1 MGWSG
6 AAAREL
12 QHPTTVM
19 IANNTDTVSEV
30 KLSTG
35 LAKAA
40 TVSTTTGEELFLGI
54 DVAKVRQ
61 VVARFVPGEG
71 VKPTEGMTT
80 ATLLARVA
88 KYRKSGLAVHCV
100 YEAGPTGFWLARQLL
115 ALGATCL
122 VVRPKRLDRHGR
134 RRKTD
139 PLDAQHLAED
149 LAAHHFGR
157 KGLLCPVRI
166 PSIQEELRR
175 LAVRERETLAQ
186 SRHRILNAAKGRA
199 LALGYDLPKE
209 WWRPRVLPS
218 LLPELPAELARLL
231 QRAADAGAALRTQL
245 EAIEAEIRAE
255 APPTPAGIGT
265 LTTGVLD
272 REICNWGRFDTGKQ
286 VGSFVGMSPSEDS
299 TGGRRQQGSIDKHG
313 SGRLRFWCI
322 ETAWRLYKF
331 QPNYRGVLWARAK
344 LRDANSHRAKQ
355 IAVALARRFLVDWW
369 RVRTGRA
376 TCAEL
381 GLVFKTT
388 EAATA

>member
-1 MGWSG
+1 
-6 AAAREL
+6 
-12 QHPTTVM
+12 M
-19 IANNTDTVSEV
+19 IANNSNTVSEV

-35 LAKAA
+35 PAKAA
-40 TVSTTTGEELFLGI
+40 AVSTGAGELFLGI
-54 DVAKVRQ
+54 DVAKARH

-71 VKPTEGMTT
+71 VKPAEGMTT
-80 ATLLARVA
+80 GTLVARVE
-88 KYRKSGLAVHCV
+88 KWRKSGLAVHCV
-100 YEAGPTGFWLARQLL
+100 YEAGPTGFSLARQLL

-149 LAAHHFGR
+149 LAAHHHGR
-157 KGLLCPVRI
+157 KGLLCPVRL
-166 PSIQEELRR
+166 PSLQEELRR

-186 SRHRILNAAKGRA
+186 ARHRILNAAKGRA
-199 LALGYDLPKE
+199 LALGYELPKE
-209 WWRPRVLPS
+209 WWRPRVLPKQ
-218 LLPELPAELARLL
+218 LADLPAELARLL
-231 QRAADAGAALRTQL
+231 QRAAEAGAAILLQL
-245 EAIEAEIRAE
+245 QAIEAEVRAD
-255 APPTPAGIGT
+255 APPTPVGIGT

-272 REICNWGRFDTGKQ
+272 REMCDWQRFDTGKQ
-286 VGSFVGMSPSEDS
+286 VGSFAGMSPSEDS
-299 TGGRRQQGSIDKHG
+299 TGSRRHQGAIDKHG

-331 QPNYRGVLWARAK
+331 QPDYRGVVWAREK

-369 RVRTGRA
+369 RVRTGQV

-388 EAATA
+388 DAVTA

>member
-6 AAAREL
+6 ATAREL
-12 QHPTTVM
+12 QRPTTCM
-19 IANNTDTVSEV
+19 IANNCDTVSEV
-30 KLSTG
+30 KPSTG
-35 LAKAA
+35 PAKAA
-40 TVSTTTGEELFLGI
+40 AVSTAGEIFLGI
-54 DVAKVRQ
+54 DVAKARH

-80 ATLLARVA
+80 ATLLARVE
-88 KYRKSGLAVHCV
+88 KYRKAGLAVHCV
-100 YEAGPTGFWLARQLL
+100 YEAGPTGFWLARKLL

-122 VVRPKRLDRHGR
+122 VVRPKRLNRYGR

-149 LAAHHFGR
+149 LAAHRLGR
-157 KGLLCPVRI
+157 KGLLCPVRL
-166 PSIQEELRR
+166 PSVEEELRR

-199 LALGYDLPKE
+199 LALGYELPKE
-209 WWRPRVLPS
+209 WWRPRVLPK
-218 LLPELPAELARLL
+218 LLPAIPAELARLL
-231 QRAADAGAALRTQL
+231 RRAADAAAGIRTQL
-245 EAIEAEIRAE
+245 EAIESEIRAA
-255 APPTPAGIGT
+255 APPTPNGVGT

-272 REICNWGRFDTGKQ
+272 REVCDWQRFDTGKQ
-286 VGSFVGMSPSEDS
+286 VGSFVGMSPSEES
-299 TGGRRQQGSIDKHG
+299 TGSRRQQGSIDKHG

-331 QPNYRGVLWARAK
+331 QPDYRGVVWAREK
-344 LRDANSHRAKQ
+344 LRDANTHRAKQ

-369 RVRTGRA
+369 RVRTGRI

-381 GLVFKTT
+381 GLVCKTP
-388 EAATA
+388 EAAAA

>member
-12 QHPTTVM
+12 QRPPTCM
-19 IANNTDTVSEV
+19 IANNCDTVSEV

-35 LAKAA
+35 PAKVA
-40 TVSTTTGEELFLGI
+40 TVSTAGEIFLGI
-54 DVAKVRQ
+54 DVAKARH

-80 ATLLARVA
+80 ATLLARVE
-88 KYRKSGLAVHCV
+88 KYRKAGLAVHCV
-100 YEAGPTGFWLARQLL
+100 YEAGPTGFWLARKLL

-122 VVRPKRLDRHGR
+122 VVRPKRLDRYGR

-149 LAAHHFGR
+149 LAAHRLGR
-157 KGLLCPVRI
+157 KGLLCPVRL
-166 PSIQEELRR
+166 PAVEEELRR

-199 LALGYDLPKE
+199 LALGYELPKE
-209 WWRPRVLPS
+209 WWRPRVLPK
-218 LLPELPAELARLL
+218 LLPGLPAELARLL
-231 QRAADAGAALRTQL
+231 QRAADAGAAIRTQL
-245 EAIEAEIRAE
+245 DAIEAEIRAD
-255 APPTPAGIGT
+255 APPTPNGVGT

-272 REICNWGRFDTGKQ
+272 REVCDWQRFDTGKQ
-286 VGSFVGMSPSEDS
+286 VGSFVGMSPSEES
-299 TGGRRQQGSIDKHG
+299 TGCRHQQGAIDKHG

-331 QPNYRGVLWARAK
+331 QPGYRGVVWAREK

-369 RVRTGRA
+369 RVRTGRI

-381 GLVFKTT
+381 GLVSKTP
-388 EAATA
+388 EATTA